1 MRIIFVRHGEPN
13 YREDCL
19 TELGKLQAAACA
31 ERLKDEPITAV
42 YSSTNGRAAE
52 TGGYIARRH
61 GLTVESFDYMR
72 ELGWGAV
79 EGELAT
85 PNGHPWGEADWMVE
99 NSMSLLDHDWATKEP
114 FCRNKV
120 TPRAIAAAE
129 GFDGLLLSYGY
140 RREGRYYRVLR
151 ENTDTIVMASHGGSG
166 SAVLAHL
173 LGLPFPFVLATL
185 HPEFTSIT
193 ILELP
198 AKVGKLVTPM
208 VETMNDARH
217 IKSIEGTQ
225 IYGN

>member
-13 YREDCL
+13 YKLDCL

-31 ERLKDEPITAV
+31 ARLEEEPITAV

-52 TGGYIARRH
+52 TASYIAAPR
-61 GLTVESFDYMR
+61 GLTVTSFDFMR
-72 ELGWGAV
+72 ELGWGAT

-99 NSMSLLDHDWATKEP
+99 NGTSLLAPDWATSEP

-120 TPRAIAAAE
+120 TPRALYAAE
-129 GFDGLLLSYGY
+129 EFDKLLLTLGY
-140 RREGRYYRVLR
+140 RREGGYYRVLR

-166 SAVLAHL
+166 SAVLAHM
-173 LGLPFPFVLATL
+173 LGLPFTHILATS

-193 ILELP
+193 ILDLP
-198 AKVGKLVTPM
+198 CKVGVLVTPRIE
-208 VETMNDARH
+208 VMNEAHH
-217 IKSIEGTQ
+217 IKGVEGTLRYQ
-225 IYGN
+225 